1 MRRTVIFYRMSNG
14 RCPIE
19 DFLDDLP
26 SKVAQKIMWVVGLV
40 KELDVV
46 PSQYLKK
53 LPGTDDIWECRIVQG
68 SNIYRLFAFFE
79 KGGLVILTHGLVKK
93 TQRTPPLEFRKAE
106 EYKADW
112 LQRR

>member
-1 MRRTVIFYRMSNG
+1 MRRTVVFYRMSNG

-19 DFLDDLP
+19 DFLDRLP
-26 SKVAQKIMWVVGLV
+26 SNVAQKVLWVIKLI
-40 KELDVV
+40 KELDMV
-46 PSQYLKK
+46 PSQYFKK
-53 LPGTDDIWECRIVQG
+53 LPGTEDIWECRVGLG

-79 KGGLVILTHGLVKK
+79 KGDLLILTHGIAKK
-93 TQRTPPLEFRKAE
+93 TQKTPQQEFRKAE